1 MFNRFLDI
9 PPIVK
14 YLLLINIVMFTITM
28 FVPVV
33 DSYCALYSFR
43 SPMFKPFQLVT
54 HMFMHD
60 GFWHLFFNMFSL
72 YMFGR
77 VLESYW
83 GSKRFFIY
91 YFAAGVGGALFYLLV
106 KEIEAQVIMSS
117 MSQDDINLV
126 MSRGADLIMQC
137 KNFPDTLCP
146 ELGKLN
152 AIINVPCVGASGAIY
167 GLLLAFGI
175 MFPDV
180 EMYIYFAIPVKAKW
194 MVIIFVVIELLL
206 GILNAQGD
214 NVAHFAHLGG
224 MLVGFIILMIWRKKG
239 RV

>member
-1 MFNRFLDI
+1 MFNRNSFLEI
-9 PPIVK
+9 PPVVR
-14 YLLLINIVMFTITM
+14 YLLIVNVVMFIITM
-28 FVPVV
+28 FAPAV

-43 SPMFKPFQLVT
+43 SPMFKPLQLVT
-54 HMFMHD
+54 HMFIHG

-91 YFAAGVGGALFYLLV
+91 YFVAGIGGALFYLLV
-106 KEIEAQVIMSS
+106 KEIEMQVLMSS
-117 MSQDDINLV
+117 MNPEAIEEV
-126 MSRGADLIMQC
+126 MRNGADILMQG
-137 KNFPDTLCP
+137 KNYMMP

-152 AIINVPCVGASGAIY
+152 LVLNVPCVGASGAIY

-175 MFPDV
+175 MFPNV

-194 MVIIFVVIELLL
+194 MVIAFVVIELLL

-214 NVAHFAHLGG
+214 NVAHFAHFGG
-224 MLVGFIILMIWRKKG
+224 MLVGFILLMIWRKKG
-239 RV
+239 DV

>member
-1 MFNRFLDI
+1 MFNRSLDI
-9 PPIVK
+9 PPVVK
-14 YLLLINIVMFTITM
+14 YLLLVNIGMFVLTM
-28 FVPVV
+28 FAPAI

-43 SPMFKPFQLVT
+43 SPLFKPVQLVT
-54 HMFMHD
+54 HMFMH
-60 GFWHLFFNMFSL
+60 GNFWHLFFNMFSL

-91 YFAAGVGGALFYLLV
+91 YFVAGIGGALFYLLV
-106 KEIEAQVIMSS
+106 KEIEIQMIISS
-117 MSQDDINLV
+117 LGGPEAESVQEV
-126 MSRGADLIMQC
+126 MRNGADLLMQG
-137 KNFPDTLCP
+137 KNYVDSS
-146 ELGKLN
+146 LGHLN
-152 AIINVPCVGASGAIY
+152 LVLNIPCVGASGAIY

-175 MFPDV
+175 MFPNV

-214 NVAHFAHLGG
+214 NVAHFAHFGG
-224 MLVGFIILMIWRKKG
+224 MLIGFILLMYWRKKG
-239 RV
+239 MV